1 MKKGELWD
9 KTKTEGMEWDIFN
22 EVLEVVFEE
31 EKKDNEEL
39 SAEDL
44 KKLYEATDFNEG
56 SGYDT
61 VECIC
66 HGYVYYSDLLEW
78 FTKDLGHMHYVN
90 LLLNYAGEI
99 CRILGACES
108 GSFDIWKLLAWAQ
121 EQYYIEQVDTLNMT
135 LRDMFKVSEQ
145 KRREQK

>member
-9 KTKTEGMEWDIFN
+9 KTKTEGMERDIFN

-56 SGYDT
+56 RGYDT

-66 HGYVYYSDLLEW
+66 HDYVYYSDLLEW

-90 LLLNYAGEI
+90 LLLNYAGEF
-99 CRILGACES
+99 RACES

-121 EQYYIEQVDTLNMT
+121 KQYYIEQVDTLNMT

-145 KRREQK
+145 KRRGQK